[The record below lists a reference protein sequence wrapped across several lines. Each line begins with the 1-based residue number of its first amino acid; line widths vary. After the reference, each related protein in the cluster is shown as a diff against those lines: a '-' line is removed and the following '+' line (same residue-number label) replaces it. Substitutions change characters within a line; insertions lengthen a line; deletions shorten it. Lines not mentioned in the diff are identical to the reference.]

1 MRNGRKTIISLLLT
15 ILFIG
20 YWCCTTLFLH
30 EHYIDG
36 VRIVHSHPYTGA
48 PASHSHSGSQLQAI
62 SFMSMI
68 VAVVSLSGITTAALT
83 WLRLHRVQSDE
94 KLSTLAQSSL
104 RQLRAPP
111 VC

>member
-1 MRNGRKTIISLLLT
+1 MRNGRKTTLSLLLA

-36 VRIVHSHPYTGA
+36 VRIVHSHPYTGSA
-48 PASHSHSGSQLQAI
+48 VSHSHSGSQLQVI
-62 SFMSMI
+62 SFLSMI
-68 VAVVSLSGITTAALT
+68 VALVSLSGIMTAALT

-94 KLSTLAQSSL
+94 QLSPIAQYSP